1 MERTLA
7 ILKPDCVQRN
17 LIGEVIRRIESA
29 GFKIIQMKMVH
40 MTRAMAEG
48 FYEVHNGKSFFAELV
63 NFMTEGPCVA
73 AVLEKNN
80 CVEAWR
86 KTMGATDLQNAEQG
100 TIRKDLAENIGRNI
114 VHGSD
119 SPENAERE
127 INFFFSRSELL

>member
-17 LIGEVIRRIESA
+17 LIGEVTRRIECA
-29 GFKIIQMKMVH
+29 GFKIVRMKMLH
-40 MTRAMAEG
+40 LTRPMAEG
-48 FYEVHNGKSFFAELV
+48 FYEVHKGKSFYTELV
-63 NFMTEGPCVA
+63 NFMTKGPCVV
-73 AVLEKNN
+73 AVLAKEN

-86 KTMGATDLQNAEQG
+86 KAMGATDPEKAEQG
-100 TIRKDLAENIGRNI
+100 TIRRDLAENIRRNI

-127 INFFFSRSELL
+127 INFFFSRCELL